1 MNKISCEELK
11 KKIDDKDDFKLVF
24 CLEEHRFRA
33 NHIPGSICIPITSE
47 IPITP
52 ESIQNK
58 PALKENIMQ
67 LLGMDDEIVVYC
79 SDVSC
84 VASIRLYQRL
94 EHFGF
99 KNISRF
105 PGGLRK
111 WEENGNT
118 FVGEKVI

>member
-1 MNKISCEELK
+1 
-11 KKIDDKDDFKLVF
+11 V
-24 CLEEHRFRA
+24 A
-33 NHIPGSICIPITSE
+33 
-47 IPITP
+47 
-52 ESIQNK
+52 
-58 PALKENIMQ
+58 
-67 LLGMDDEIVVYC
+67 
-79 SDVSC
+79 C

-105 PGGLRK
+105 AGGLRK